1 MCVFFFGPIHVTFLW
16 PDSCDWLCYA
26 LIWLFIKMAHI
37 FLGFS
42 HLDMTSLVDLEADKP
57 CLFSIWGCLPQ
68 LCAFWATTT
77 LYVRIH
83 EECLNLVW
91 GSVPRWLIQF
101 FARCSIVY
109 LIFPLISHLVS
120 NLTFN
125 LTSIRHQ
132 FWHVFW
138 CFDPASAKWIA
149 ARACSGETS
158 SRLVHPEL
166 ARWVIDSVY
175 IYNYIYIYGLYI

>member
-1 MCVFFFGPIHVTFLW
+1 MSYVYIYTYICVCVCFSLARFMWLFFGPIHVTGSVMPW
-16 PDSCDWLCYA
+16 YGC
-26 LIWLFIKMAHI
+26 
-37 FLGFS
+37 
-42 HLDMTSLVDLEADKP
+42 LVDLGADKP

-68 LCAFWATTT
+68 LSAFWATTT

-101 FARCSIVY
+101 FGRCSIVY

-120 NLTFN
+120 NLAFN

-149 ARACSGETS
+149 LGLFRWEFIEVGS
-158 SRLVHPEL
+158 SRVGKMSD
-166 ARWVIDSVY
+166 R
-175 IYNYIYIYGLYI
+175 